1 MDIVEQALNEQHDVY
16 AKAREEYRKV
26 IQQQRDE
33 IEQLRWENANMEKLW
48 GKSEGTWMEIRDK
61 QDAEI
66 ERLREVVMLLV
77 SYDEHD
83 EEIQKGAVMW
93 DVLIEAAHA
102 ALKEKE

>member
-1 MDIVEQALNEQHDVY
+1 MDILDLMHRAL
-16 AKAREEYRKV
+16 
-26 IQQQRDE
+26 
-33 IEQLRWENANMEKLW
+33 
-48 GKSEGTWMEIRDK
+48 DK
-61 QDAEI
+61 TNDPDAILALDRGITEI

-77 SYDEHD
+77 AYDEHD

>member
-1 MDIVEQALNEQHDVY
+1 MDILDLMQRALDRTNDPD
-16 AKAREEYRKV
+16 AIFALDRG
-26 IQQQRDE
+26 ITE
-33 IEQLRWENANMEKLW
+33 IERLREQLKYSNEFREIMNEERCDALEEN
-48 GKSEGTWMEIRDK
+48 
-61 QDAEI
+61 

-77 SYDEHD
+77 AYDEHD